1 MSIKNW
7 FRVLFNRSI
16 TEDRMEEMEREAIRA
31 KDEIRLTANA
41 VLNELQLKTRKGSI
55 QNIKNYLDEV
65 KKDIRILK
73 NTTNRI
79 YVEWNNFTEQ
89 IKCLEE
95 DK

>member
-1 MSIKNW
+1 MSIKSW
-7 FRVLFNRSI
+7 FRGLFKRGV
-16 TEDRMEEMEREAIRA
+16 TEDKMKEMELEVVRA
-31 KDEIRLTANA
+31 KDEIRLIANT
-41 VLNELQLKTRKGSI
+41 VSKELQLKTRKGSI
-55 QNIKNYLDEV
+55 QSIRNYLAEI

-89 IKCLEE
+89 IKRLEE

>member
-7 FRVLFNRSI
+7 FSRLFKRSI
-16 TEDRMEEMEREAIRA
+16 TEDRMKEMELEATRV
-31 KDEIRLTANA
+31 KDEIRLIANA
-41 VLNELQLKTRKGSI
+41 VSNELQLKTRKGSI
-55 QNIKNYLDEV
+55 QSIRNYLDEIM
-65 KKDIRILK
+65 KDIRILK

-89 IKCLEE
+89 MKGLEE